1 MSSSLIFSSL
11 HLLLPSSPLPGL
23 RELCA
28 LCVKIP
34 CTLSHTNPFKIN
46 TYRIPRNSNS
56 IDSKQLTRGLN
67 SLDAT
72 LTKNRGGGWLLP
84 SGTDFSLSPP
94 LPSAPCQQDP
104 ILPATGRED
113 PLDFPVMDQRSRP
126 LCELCALCAK
136 IPLQHLHPTRHGAKE
151 ALKPGCCRG
160 I

>member
-1 MSSSLIFSSL
+1 MSSSLIFSSLLFSSL

-67 SLDAT
+67 CLDPT

-84 SGTDFSLSPP
+84 SGTDFSLSPLEP
-94 LPSAPCQQDP
+94 QQDGNNQSTP
-104 ILPATGRED
+104 LLAT
-113 PLDFPVMDQRSRP
+113 
-126 LCELCALCAK
+126 
-136 IPLQHLHPTRHGAKE
+136 LHPNNPQTTNPT
-151 ALKPGCCRG
+151 ALSTP
-160 I
+160 